1 MKKGLSL
8 FLLFMAA
15 DCATAAEPVYAGYYR
30 GPTLTN
36 SSGVVL
42 KSGLYTFTNITDA
55 AGSATQS
62 GTLSWPGA
70 NWQKAAFDGTEH
82 ITFERNAGIQKG
94 PGLYKTL
101 SLISSNIDSGVVY
114 TFTNWHG
121 IGYCNPFYYGL
132 YHGTGLSGPGLYRFD
147 NPSDPEST
155 AVRLFAPHEFPADIW
170 SDVDFD
176 GTRWLFV
183 KTAAEGN
190 PGIYQY
196 DPETTGFICISGAEA
211 YTNWDGLS
219 VSYQ

>member
-1 MKKGLSL
+1 MRHGLKL
-8 FLLFMAA
+8 WIPVLLLAA
-15 DCATAAEPVYAGYYR
+15 GLTNAEEPVYAGYFR
-30 GPTLTN
+30 GPTITN
-36 SSGVVL
+36 SSGLVM
-42 KSGLYTFTNITDA
+42 SPGLYSFTDITA
-55 AGSATQS
+55 AADSAVRIGKQ
-62 GTLSWPGA
+62 PYPA
-70 NWQKAAFDGTEH
+70 NNWQKLAFDGKTYF
-82 ITFERNAGIQKG
+82 TFFRAASGPARKG
-94 PGLYKTL
+94 PGLYNAETL
-101 SLISSNIDSGVVY
+101 APIGGSCP
-114 TFTNWHG
+114 FTDWHG
-121 IGYCNPFYYGL
+121 IGYRDPFYYGL